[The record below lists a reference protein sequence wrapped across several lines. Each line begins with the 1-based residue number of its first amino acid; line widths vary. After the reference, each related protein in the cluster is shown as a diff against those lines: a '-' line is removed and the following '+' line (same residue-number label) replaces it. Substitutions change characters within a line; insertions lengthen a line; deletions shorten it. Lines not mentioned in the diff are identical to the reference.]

1 MQSLIFKLNLTYLNL
16 NPISILNFMIRSE
29 LIANYKEINLD
40 ISYNTE
46 GLRI

>member
-1 MQSLIFKLNLTYLNL
+1 MQSPMLKLNLTYLNL
-16 NPISILNFMIRSE
+16 NPIPILNLIIKSE

-40 ISYNTE
+40 ISYNIE